1 MGVGVLIM
9 KVINYKIRIRTI
21 EYEVKTDK
29 GNVFK
34 HKLPKKMTAIRAR
47 RLLKEI
53 SNEIDSSKE

>member
-1 MGVGVLIM
+1 M